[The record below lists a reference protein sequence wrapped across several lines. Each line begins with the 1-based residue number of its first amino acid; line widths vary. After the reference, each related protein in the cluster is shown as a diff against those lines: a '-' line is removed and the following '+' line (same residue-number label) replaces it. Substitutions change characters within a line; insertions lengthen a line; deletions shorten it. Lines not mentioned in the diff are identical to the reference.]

1 MAIQVYV
8 RSLGKPVK
16 DGQEYPQFYNMKLG
30 KAKANYVDANTMTRQ
45 VGIYAATRVSDGQ
58 GGYTTTFALQT
69 TVWGDLRPDN
79 QVREIGESELQFDQ
93 KNRLYIRYGVTI
105 NDSYEVDVE
114 GDRYTIHS
122 IKNVE
127 NQNRFLELIIYR

>member
-1 MAIQVYV
+1 
-8 RSLGKPVK
+8 
-16 DGQEYPQFYNMKLG
+16 MKLG
-30 KAKANYVDANTMTRQ
+30 KAKANYIDANTMIRQ
-45 VGIYAATRVSDGQ
+45 VGIYAPTRVSDGQ

-79 QVREIGESELQFDQ
+79 QNRSVDDLELQFNQ
-93 KNRLYIRYGVTI
+93 RNRLYIRFGVTI

-127 NQNRFLELIIYR
+127 DQDRFLELIIYK

>member
-1 MAIQVYV
+1 V
-8 RSLGKPVK
+8 RSLGKRVK
-16 DGQEYPQFYNMKLG
+16 DGQDYPQFYNMKLG

-45 VGIYAATRVSDGQ
+45 VGIYAPTRTSDGQ
-58 GGYTTTFALQT
+58 GGYTTTFALQS

-79 QVREIGESELQFDQ
+79 QTRAIDESELQF
-93 KNRLYIRYGVTI
+93 NERSRLYIRFDVNI

-127 NQNRFLELIIYR
+127 DQNRFLELIIYR

>member
-1 MAIQVYV
+1 
-8 RSLGKPVK
+8 
-16 DGQEYPQFYNMKLG
+16 MKLG

-45 VGIYAATRVSDGQ
+45 VGIYAPTRVSDGQ
-58 GGYTTTFALQT
+58 GGYTTTFALQS

-79 QVREIGESELQFDQ
+79 QVREIDQSELQFDQ
-93 KNRLYIRYGVTI
+93 KNRLYIRFGVTI
-105 NDSYEVDVE
+105 NDSYEVAVE

>member
-1 MAIQVYV
+1 
-8 RSLGKPVK
+8 
-16 DGQEYPQFYNMKLG
+16 MKLG
-30 KAKANYVDANTMTRQ
+30 KAKANYIDANTMIRQ
-45 VGIYAATRVSDGQ
+45 VGIYAPTRVSDGQ

-79 QVREIGESELQFDQ
+79 QNRSVDDLELQFNQ
-93 KNRLYIRYGVTI
+93 RSRLYIRFGATI

-127 NQNRFLELIIYR
+127 DQDRFLELIIYK

>member
-1 MAIQVYV
+1 
-8 RSLGKPVK
+8 
-16 DGQEYPQFYNMKLG
+16 MKLG
-30 KAKANYVDANTMTRQ
+30 KAKANYIDANTMNRQ
-45 VGIYAATRVSDGQ
+45 VEIYAPTRTSDGQ
-58 GGYTTTFALQT
+58 GGYTTTFALQS

-79 QVREIGESELQFDQ
+79 QVRALDYSELQFNQ
-93 KNRLYIRYGVTI
+93 RNRLYIRFDVNI

-127 NQNRFLELIIYR
+127 DQNRFLELIIYK